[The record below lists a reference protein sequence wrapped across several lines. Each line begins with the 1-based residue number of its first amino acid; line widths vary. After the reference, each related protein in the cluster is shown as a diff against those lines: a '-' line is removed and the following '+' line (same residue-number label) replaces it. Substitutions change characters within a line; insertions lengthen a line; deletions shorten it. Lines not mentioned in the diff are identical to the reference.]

1 METQILAPI
10 AGKDYPETWN
20 DFLDWFATEEAC
32 LAYLE
37 SLRWAHGFICPR
49 CGSVDKAYRASRT
62 RLMCR
67 SCQHQSSVTAGTIFD
82 KTRTP
87 LRVWLAAAWYLTNQ
101 KQGVSALG
109 LQRVLGLGSY
119 QTAWTMLHRFRRA
132 MVRPGREQLKGLVEV
147 DETYLAITDR
157 QEPISPVGR
166 KSGTRKVLVAMAVE
180 ILQPKGFGRIRL
192 RHIPKDS
199 APYVIPFVQ
208 EAIEPG
214 TQVRTDGSAAYR
226 SLNELGYAHQR
237 TVMLG
242 SQVPAH
248 VSMAGVHRVAALVQR
263 WILGTHH
270 GSVQPAHLDAYLDEF
285 VFRFNRRTSGSRGML
300 FYRLLQQAVATAPV
314 TYGDVV
320 RKPLIWGLAIEYWL
334 FIQHLITTGAK
345 WIPLT
350 NIQHPFR
357 PAKPQRDRP
366 FGRPEMP
373 AKAD

>member
-1 METQILAPI
+1 MLAPI
-10 AGKDYPETWN
+10 RGKDYPQNWN
-20 DFLDWFATEEAC
+20 EFLDWFATEEAC

-37 SLRWAHGFICPR
+37 RLRWASGFVCPR
-49 CGSVDKAYRASRT
+49 CGSVAEAYRASRT

-67 SCQHQSSVTAGTIFD
+67 DCQHQSTVTAGTIFD

-166 KSGTRKVLVAMAVE
+166 KSSTTKVLVVMAVE

-192 RHIPKDS
+192 RRIPKDS
-199 APYVIPFVQ
+199 APCVIPFVQ
-208 EAIEPG
+208 EVIEPG
-214 TQVRTDGSAAYR
+214 AQVRTDGSAAYR
-226 SLNELGYAHQR
+226 SLGELGYDHQP

-242 SQVPAH
+242 SDVPAH
-248 VSMAGVHRVAALVQR
+248 VSMAGVHRVASLVKR

-270 GSVQPAHLDAYLDEF
+270 GSVQPEHLDAYLDEF
-285 VFRFNRRTSGSRGML
+285 VFRFNRRTSSSRGML
-300 FYRLLQQAVATAPV
+300 FYRLLQQAVVTAPV
-314 TYGDVV
+314 TYEDVV
-320 RKPLIWGLAIEYWL
+320 RK
-334 FIQHLITTGAK
+334 T
-345 WIPLT
+345 
-350 NIQHPFR
+350 
-357 PAKPQRDRP
+357 
-366 FGRPEMP
+366 
-373 AKAD
+373 